1 MRTVAGI
8 HQQMLERDNLL
19 RAVHQAARARRWQP
33 AVWQYLDRLEVELQ
47 DLREQIACGRPH
59 CGECVTFTICD
70 PKQRR
75 ITAPVF
81 RERVLHHAVMN
92 VCGPVLERRLCHHT
106 YACRV
111 GKGTVAALHAAGRA
125 ARGAAWFLK
134 LDVRK
139 YFESIPHD
147 RLHQALERVFREK
160 AVVRLLMALVTA
172 YRPGLGYGLAIGT
185 LVSQHL
191 ANFYLAALDTH
202 VLQTLRPSGYVRYM
216 DDMALWAADN
226 ETLRKCRDELKELAQ
241 TTLGLEF
248 KIAFINRTARGMD
261 FLGHRVFPF
270 RLGLNHASRSRYQ
283 TKVRA
288 LHGAWRHGRLSEAQA
303 QERATALTAHT
314 THARCLEWRRR
325 VVKNLG
331 GRPETENACCAA
343 AVGSTTAGT
352 PLPPTATG
360 TRRTTVTTT
369 SAFVLV
375 PAPADCRSALM
386 EQACLPDP
394 PRPAADETHSS
405 RRRPVTP
412 VVDAPAAKAD
422 GGSASSFHH
431 HEQ

>member
-1 MRTVAGI
+1 MRTVGGL

-19 RAVHQAARARRWQP
+19 RAVHQAAQGRRAQP
-33 AVWQYLDRLEVELQ
+33 AVQEYLGRLEVELQ
-47 DLREQIACGRPH
+47 VLREQMASGHPH
-59 CGECVTFTICD
+59 CGEGVIFTIHD
-70 PKQRR
+70 PKQRL

-106 YACRV
+106 YACRA

-125 ARGAAWFLK
+125 ACGSAWFLK

-139 YFESIPHD
+139 YFESIPHAQL
-147 RLHQALERVFREK
+147 RQALERVFRERG
-160 AVVRLLMALVTA
+160 VVRLLMALVSA
-172 YRPGLGYGLAIGT
+172 YRPGLGHGLAIGT

-191 ANFYLAALDTH
+191 ANFYLAAMDTH
-202 VLQTLRPSGYVRYM
+202 VLQNLRPSGYVRYM

-226 ETLRKCRDELKELAQ
+226 ERLRKCRDDLRDLAH

-283 TKVRA
+283 AKARA
-288 LHGAWRHGRLSEAQA
+288 LHEAWAHGRLSESQA
-303 QERATALTAHT
+303 QERATALTAFT

-325 VVKNLG
+325 VLQNLG
-331 GRPETENACCAA
+331 DGPEAENACCVAA
-343 AVGSTTAGT
+343 AGSTTAGT
-352 PLPPTATG
+352 PILPSATG

-369 SAFVLV
+369 SAFVPV

-386 EQACLPDP
+386 EQARLPAP
-394 PRPAADETHSS
+394 PRPAAYETHSS

-412 VVDAPAAKAD
+412 VVDAPVATAD
-422 GGSASSFHH
+422 GGSAFLTAQS
-431 HEQ
+431 